1 MSINARM
8 KVSELLEQHHDAEDV
23 LDTYG
28 ISLDDRSLGMTL
40 EELCREEAI
49 NYWELK
55 SDIALTE
62 GWDGA
67 STSDPFDDTKEED
80 EESEDEGDWEKDEDD
95 DAEEDDESGF
105 DEDGDDDDDWD
116 DDGDDDDDMD
126 DDDDG
131 GDGEKDWGEEDED

>member
-8 KVSELLEQHHDAEDV
+8 KVSELLEQHPDAEDV

-131 GDGEKDWGEEDED
+131 GDGEKDWG